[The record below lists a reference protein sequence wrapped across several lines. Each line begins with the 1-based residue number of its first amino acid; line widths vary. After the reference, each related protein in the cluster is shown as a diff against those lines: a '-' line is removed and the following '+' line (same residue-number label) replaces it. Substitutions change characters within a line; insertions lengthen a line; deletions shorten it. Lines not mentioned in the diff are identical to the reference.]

1 MKQATPLTILLILAL
16 TTLLSYTIREKS
28 NVSNTVIPQTQ
39 KGDSSAW
46 YQGDSHPKPTMYTKY
61 NALNLTNYK
70 ISIQA
75 KADHV
80 QTNETKQTQEK
91 IYSVYVMNIN
101 TINIVTKKEV
111 CVTPLPISLY
121 QNMDTIHNAT
131 AEHLRKDPVNDQ
143 ALVKFKNQVITMN
156 GNTKTAKEYS
166 LFE

>member
-1 MKQATPLTILLILAL
+1 MKQATPLTILLVLAL
-16 TTLLSYTIREKS
+16 TTLLSYTIKEES

-39 KGDSSAW
+39 KGDSGAW
-46 YQGDSHPKPTMYTKY
+46 YRGDSHSKPTMYTKY

-75 KADHV
+75 KVDHA

-121 QNMDTIHNAT
+121 
-131 AEHLRKDPVNDQ
+131 
-143 ALVKFKNQVITMN
+143 
-156 GNTKTAKEYS
+156 
-166 LFE
+166 